1 MERGRKGKEGKT
13 MELEFIARNTELTPQ
28 QRALAQKK
36 FNRLTKYFN
45 AVHEARLTVAQEKH
59 RISVE
64 AYIRG
69 KDFDIEASS
78 ETPEWTT
85 SLQEL
90 VGKLEEQARRMK
102 QKLTARKRPRAKEGS
117 WQVEVVEPESV
128 RRGAPEVVETRR
140 VPVVPMTVEEAA
152 LQLNSSNEDFI
163 VFREANSDR
172 VSVLYRRRDRTYGL
186 VTPDF

>member
-1 MERGRKGKEGKT
+1 

-28 QRALAQKK
+28 QRALAKKK
-36 FNRLTKYFN
+36 FDRLAKYFN
-45 AVHEARLTVAQEKH
+45 AVQEARLTVAQEKH
-59 RISVE
+59 RTSVE

-69 KDFDIEASS
+69 KDFEVEASS
-78 ETPEWTT
+78 ETPEWAT

-90 VGKLEEQARRMK
+90 VGKLEQQARRMK

-128 RRGAPEVVETRR
+128 RRGTPEVVETRH

-152 LQLNSSNEDFI
+152 LQLDSSKEDFI
-163 VFREANSDR
+163 VFREADSDR